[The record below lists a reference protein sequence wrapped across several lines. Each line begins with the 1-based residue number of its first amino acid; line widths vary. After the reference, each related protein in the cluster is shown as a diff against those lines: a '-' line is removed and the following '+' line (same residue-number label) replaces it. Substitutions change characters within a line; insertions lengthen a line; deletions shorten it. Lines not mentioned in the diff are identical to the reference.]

1 METMMS
7 RAANFGCGAKA
18 NGRPNVVCLCQSKP
32 FKTEAKREVAK
43 VCSDGKDIGAAREWA
58 ISRCTAGKHY
68 ATPTSKWSNRFT
80 DYFYCKQPSK
90 PLPKTTR
97 V

>member
-1 METMMS
+1 METMLYQ
-7 RAANFGCGAKA
+7 AANFGCGTNA

-58 ISRCTAGKHY
+58 ISRCTAGKHF
-68 ATPTSKWSNRFT
+68 ATPSPNHLNRFAN
-80 DYFYCKQPSK
+80 YFRRKQRSK
-90 PLPKTTR
+90 PLHKSTPA
-97 V
+97 

>member
-1 METMMS
+1 MLS
-7 RAANFGCGAKA
+7 RAADFGCGTTG

-43 VCSDGKDIGAAREWA
+43 VCSDGKNIGAAREWA

-68 ATPTSKWSNRFT
+68 ATASRNHLNCFT
-80 DYFYCKQPSK
+80 D
-90 PLPKTTR
+90 
-97 V
+97 